1 MLHQIKN
8 TNNMKHLFILLI
20 SSFAFGSAVAQ
31 QVEPLP
37 NGNFEQ
43 WDSIDGYANPRNWY
57 TLNELIVFGFQAT
70 TEMTTDAHSG
80 SYAAKLE
87 SKDGQSADLS
97 GVICT
102 GPILNASGQP
112 DFSHMKIAFNKRP
125 SALRFF
131 YKTTFNLPDTAVLGY
146 FLTKWN
152 ATTQQTDT
160 IGMAQAELFGTFST
174 YQQAVINFEYFSNAT
189 PDSAFFIASSSIDGF
204 NPTVGSTLYLDDMDL
219 LYYAAGVNETTA
231 NLNRLT
237 VWPNPTN
244 ATIHVSAGEKILN
257 VSIFD
262 MEGKLVYEAKHNDTQ
277 YQADLSNLKEGLYI
291 LQTEHASSINRT
303 KILVK

>member
-1 MLHQIKN
+1 
-8 TNNMKHLFILLI
+8 MKHLLILLI
-20 SSFAFGSAVAQ
+20 ALLAFGSSSVVAQ
-31 QVEPLP
+31 QVEPLQ

-57 TLNELIVFGFQAT
+57 TLNELIAFGFQAT

-80 SYAAKLE
+80 SYAVKLQ
-87 SKDGQSADLS
+87 SKDGQFADLS

-102 GPILNASGQP
+102 GPILDASGQP
-112 DFSHMKIAFNKRP
+112 DFSKMKIPFNKRP

-131 YKTTFNLPDTAVLGY
+131 YKATFNIPDTAALGY

-152 ATTQQTDT
+152 ATTQETDT
-160 IGMAQAELFGTFST
+160 IGMAQIEIGQTSST
-174 YQQAVINFEYFSNAT
+174 YKQAVVNFQYFSNAT
-189 PDSAFFIASSSIDGF
+189 PDSAFFIASSSKDGF

-219 LYYAAGVNETTA
+219 LYYAVGVNETDA

-244 ATIHVSAGEKILN
+244 AAIHVSADEKILN
-257 VSIFD
+257 INIFD
-262 MEGKLVYEAKHNDTQ
+262 IEGKLVYAAKHNDTE

-303 KILVK
+303 KILIK

>member
-1 MLHQIKN
+1 MR
-8 TNNMKHLFILLI
+8 HLFILLI
-20 SSFAFGSAVAQ
+20 ALFAFGSSSVVAQ
-31 QVEPLP
+31 QVEPLQ

-57 TLNELIVFGFQAT
+57 TLNELIAFGFQAT

-80 SYAAKLE
+80 TYAAKLE
-87 SKDGQSADLS
+87 SKDGQFADLS
-97 GVICT
+97 GVLCS
-102 GPILNASGQP
+102 GPILDANGQP
-112 DFSHMKIAFNKRP
+112 DFSHMKIPFSKRP

-131 YKTTFNLPDTAVLGY
+131 YKTTLNLPDTAVLGY

-152 ATTQQTDT
+152 TTTQQIDT

-174 YQQAVINFEYFSNAT
+174 YQLAVVNFKYFSNAT

-204 NPTVGSTLYLDDMDL
+204 NPTVGSTLYLDDIDL
-219 LYYAAGVNETTA
+219 LYYAAGVNETAT
-231 NLNRLT
+231 NLNHVT

-244 ATIHVSAGEKILN
+244 ATIHVSANEKILN
-257 VSIFD
+257 LSIFD
-262 MEGKLVYEAKHNDTQ
+262 MEGKLVYSAKHNDTQ

-291 LQTEHASSINRT
+291 LQTEHVSSINRT